1 MTFKPLHPSN
11 VSPLRKTVE
20 EAMVRAFEVQFD
32 LRSIDD
38 PEVTPPDFV
47 PFIAWGVSTDLWDR
61 NWPLERKRAVA
72 KAWFRLH
79 SKKGTLAGIREAVR
93 YFDSLVVG
101 VRRPPDAAY
110 PDPTLTKVERENYLA
125 RFKQLRFYSY
135 RERGIAQF
143 GAYLCSGYR
152 LPRLFPGGKA
162 FPFVSDAATRV
173 GPRVFVFD
181 PEVGRE
187 IPVRRVQRT
196 VELEERGAVVFDEVD
211 LPGSAGVAAFVGA
224 PPKAKTYT
232 VDTGASG
239 RRYSVEMD
247 TTYLE
252 QISEYHLTSVLPTED
267 PVSVRPRKQYV
278 RGQRNIGQLFPAAR
292 SVRPQSIN
300 RPDDGIKR
308 TFLPA
313 TSAGLRIFD
322 QIFLHDRDRQVDKRG
337 ARTFIGAVR
346 LGMPPFHA
354 SLKIQSQGRISRF
367 AVQQFVN
374 GFFVKTSKA
383 KLTNTIEAVRLSK
396 SLRDKINVTAK
407 TMRPA
412 TVADRISI
420 GTINVDTWVS
430 DL

>member
-38 PEVTPPDFV
+38 PEITPADFV

-79 SKKGTLAGIREAVR
+79 SKKGTLTGIREAVR

-110 PDPTLTKVERENYLA
+110 PDPSLTKAERENYLA

-135 RERGIAQF
+135 RARGIAQF

-162 FPFVSDAATRV
+162 FPFVSDAAARV
-173 GPRVFVFD
+173 GRRVFIFD
-181 PEVGRE
+181 PEVGQE
-187 IPVRRVQRT
+187 VAVRRVQRT
-196 VELEERGAVVFDEVD
+196 VNLEERGAVVFDEVD
-211 LPGSAGVAAFVGA
+211 LPGSAKLAAFAGA
-224 PPKAKTYT
+224 PPKVKVYT
-232 VDTGASG
+232 VDTGASA

-252 QISEYHLTSVLPTED
+252 QNSAYHLTSVLPTED
-267 PVSVRPRKQYV
+267 PISVRPRKQYV
-278 RGQRNIGQLFPAAR
+278 RGQRHIGQIFPASEMR
-292 SVRPQSIN
+292 CQSIN
-300 RPDDGIKR
+300 RRDDGTKR
-308 TFLPA
+308 TFLPE

-322 QIFLHDRDRQVDKRG
+322 QIFLHDKDRQVDKRG

-354 SLKIQSQGRISRF
+354 SLKIQSRGTISRF
-367 AVQQFVN
+367 AVQGFVN

-383 KLTNTIEAVRLSK
+383 KLTNTINAVRLSK

-412 TVADRISI
+412 TVADLVKL

>member
-38 PEVTPPDFV
+38 PEVTTPEFV
-47 PFIAWGVSTDLWDR
+47 PFIAWGVATDLWDR

-110 PDPTLTKVERENYLA
+110 PDPSLTKAERENYLS
-125 RFKQLRFYSY
+125 RFKQLRFYSF
-135 RERGIAQF
+135 RARGSAQF

-152 LPRLFPGGKA
+152 LRRLFPGGKA
-162 FPFVSDAATRV
+162 FPFVSDAAARV
-173 GPRVFVFD
+173 GPRVFLFD
-181 PEVGRE
+181 PDVGEEVA
-187 IPVRRVQRT
+187 VRRVQRSVT
-196 VELEERGAVVFDEVD
+196 LEERGAVTFEEVD
-211 LPGSAGVAAFVGA
+211 LPGLAGQAAFLGA
-224 PPKAKTYT
+224 RPKAKVYT
-232 VDTGASG
+232 VDTGASA

-252 QISEYHLTSVLPTED
+252 QLSEYHLTSVLPTAD
-267 PVSVRPRKQYV
+267 PVSVRPRKQYI
-278 RGQRNIGQLFPAAR
+278 RGARHIGQLFPTSELAG
-292 SVRPQSIN
+292 QSIN
-300 RPDDGIKR
+300 RRSDGIYR
-308 TFLPA
+308 TFLPR
-313 TSAGLRIFD
+313 TSAGLRVFE
-322 QIFLHDRDRQVDKRG
+322 QIFLHDRERQVDKRG

-346 LGMPPFHA
+346 LGMPAYNA
-354 SLKIQSQGRISRF
+354 SLKIEARGKISRF
-367 AVQQFVN
+367 AVQGFVN
-374 GFFVKTSKA
+374 GFLVKTSKA
-383 KLTNTIEAVRLSK
+383 KLLNTIEAVRLSK

-412 TVADRISI
+412 TVADRIAL